1 MWRERWIKN
10 AAWSLKDMNKQ
21 EGAAIARRNI
31 FKIINENEKAANAIA
46 IAVSQKR
53 KTLMK

>member
-21 EGAAIARRNI
+21 
-31 FKIINENEKAANAIA
+31 KAANAIA
-46 IAVSQKR
+46 IVVSQKR

>member
-31 FKIINENEKAANAIA
+31 FKIINEKAANAIA
-46 IAVSQKR
+46 IVVSQKC